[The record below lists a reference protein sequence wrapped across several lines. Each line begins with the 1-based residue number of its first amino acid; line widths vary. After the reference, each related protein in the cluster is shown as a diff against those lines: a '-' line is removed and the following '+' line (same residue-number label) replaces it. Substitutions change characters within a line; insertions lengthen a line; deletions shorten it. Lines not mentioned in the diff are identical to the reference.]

1 MYDGPEL
8 LKMEEFFCLPA
19 AAAIFNRKSLTTS
32 QIIIISYH

>member
-19 AAAIFNRKSLTTS
+19 AAIFNRKSFTTS